1 MIFLILIAIIIYTV
15 TQNTMQPT
23 CSLIRRPIRRPIRRK
38 PWRKWL
44 TITAE
49 IIGAVV
55 TITLLATL
63 TILCLA
69 L

>member
-1 MIFLILIAIIIYTV
+1 M
-15 TQNTMQPT
+15 NTPI
-23 CSLIRRPIRRPIRRK
+23 CSLIRRPIRRPIRRN

-55 TITLLATL
+55 TIALLATL

>member
-1 MIFLILIAIIIYTV
+1 
-15 TQNTMQPT
+15 MQPT
-23 CSLIRRPIRRPIRRK
+23 CQLIRRPITRRN

-49 IIGAVV
+49 IIGGVL
-55 TITLLATL
+55 TIALLVTL

>member
-1 MIFLILIAIIIYTV
+1 
-15 TQNTMQPT
+15 MQPT
-23 CSLIRRPIRRPIRRK
+23 CSLIRRPIRRN

-55 TITLLATL
+55 TIALLATL

>member
-1 MIFLILIAIIIYTV
+1 MFKPTITEPV
-15 TQNTMQPT
+15 HSTKHTTMQPI
-23 CSLIRRPIRRPIRRK
+23 CSLIRRPIRRPIRRY

-49 IIGAVV
+49 IIGGIL
-55 TITLLATL
+55 TIALLATL
-63 TILCLA
+63 TLLCLA

>member
-1 MIFLILIAIIIYTV
+1 M
-15 TQNTMQPT
+15 NTPT
-23 CSLIRRPIRRPIRRK
+23 CSLIRRNIRRN

-49 IIGAVV
+49 IIGGVL
-55 TITLLATL
+55 TIALLVTL
-63 TILCLA
+63 TLLCLA

>member
-1 MIFLILIAIIIYTV
+1 M
-15 TQNTMQPT
+15 NPT
-23 CSLIRRPIRRPIRRK
+23 CSLVRRPIRRN

-49 IIGAVV
+49 VIGGILTIALLV
-55 TITLLATL
+55 TLTLLS
-63 TILCLA
+63 LA

>member
-1 MIFLILIAIIIYTV
+1 MH
-15 TQNTMQPT
+15 PT
-23 CSLIRRPIRRPIRRK
+23 CSLIRRPIIRRK

-49 IIGAVV
+49 IIGGIL
-55 TITLLATL
+55 TIALLVTL

>member
-1 MIFLILIAIIIYTV
+1 MK
-15 TQNTMQPT
+15 PT
-23 CSLIRRPIRRPIRRK
+23 CPLIRRPIRRN

-49 IIGAVV
+49 VIGGVL
-55 TITLLATL
+55 TIALLVTL
-63 TILCLA
+63 TLLCLA

>member
-1 MIFLILIAIIIYTV
+1 MFNPTITEPVHNTAHT
-15 TQNTMQPT
+15 TMQPT
-23 CSLIRRPIRRPIRRK
+23 CSLIRRPITRRN

-55 TITLLATL
+55 TIILLATL

>member
-1 MIFLILIAIIIYTV
+1 
-15 TQNTMQPT
+15 MQPI

-49 IIGAVV
+49 IIGAVF
-55 TITLLATL
+55 TIALLATL
-63 TILCLA
+63 TLLCLA

>member
-15 TQNTMQPT
+15 TQTTMQPT
-23 CSLIRRPIRRPIRRK
+23 CSLIRRPITRRK

-63 TILCLA
+63 TLLCLA

>member
-15 TQNTMQPT
+15 AQTTMQPT
-23 CSLIRRPIRRPIRRK
+23 CSLIRRPIRRK

-49 IIGAVV
+49 IIGGIL
-55 TITLLATL
+55 TIALLATL

>member
-1 MIFLILIAIIIYTV
+1 M
-15 TQNTMQPT
+15 NTPI
-23 CSLIRRPIRRPIRRK
+23 CSLVRRPIRRN

-49 IIGAVV
+49 IIGGIL

-63 TILCLA
+63 TLLCLA

>member
-1 MIFLILIAIIIYTV
+1 
-15 TQNTMQPT
+15 MQPT
-23 CSLIRRPIRRPIRRK
+23 CSLIRRPITRRK

-49 IIGAVV
+49 IIGSIL
-55 TITLLATL
+55 TIALLATL

>member
-1 MIFLILIAIIIYTV
+1 
-15 TQNTMQPT
+15 MQPT

-55 TITLLATL
+55 TIALLATL
-63 TILCLA
+63 TLLCLA

>member
-1 MIFLILIAIIIYTV
+1 M
-15 TQNTMQPT
+15 NTPI
-23 CSLIRRPIRRPIRRK
+23 CPLIRRPITRRN

-49 IIGAVV
+49 IIGGVV
-55 TITLLATL
+55 TIALLVTL

>member
-1 MIFLILIAIIIYTV
+1 MRNDLNL
-15 TQNTMQPT
+15 TQTTMQPT
-23 CSLIRRPIRRPIRRK
+23 CSLIRRPIRRN

-49 IIGAVV
+49 IIGGVLTIALLV
-55 TITLLATL
+55 TLTLLS
-63 TILCLA
+63 LA